1 MNKLLKFIFILT
13 LILLITT
20 LNFKLLAL
28 NFNFYQKEFSK
39 LDIYEIIPK
48 EIADK
53 ETLNLINYLN
63 NKQELTTEFF
73 NEREKLHLQDVK
85 NLIQKT
91 FLIFYIALILF
102 IIMLIY
108 FIYTKNYK
116 IIYSSFLVS
125 TLLLIIILVILSL
138 INFNFL
144 FTQFHLISFSN
155 DYWQLNPE
163 TDNLINLFPLQFFQD
178 IIKKIVINIIV
189 TSFIFIIIALV
200 IKFTIKQKVFK

>member
-1 MNKLLKFIFILT
+1 K
-13 LILLITT
+13 
-20 LNFKLLAL
+20 
-28 NFNFYQKEFSK
+28 
-39 LDIYEIIPK
+39 IPK